1 MKKSIFMY
9 LTMFSFV
16 IFLSG
21 SAFAAYQDTNFT
33 VLLGFDVLGNVELD
47 YGTITVDEDV
57 KVGFTPGIEGRYHVQ
72 EQISV
77 GLGFRYQIPREQDVD
92 NGIEFGFA
100 PIYGILQFNIPQQGF
115 TFGLLAHL
123 GYNFFYADL
132 DDLEKA
138 TPGQPSMDTEG
149 GFYWGIGANVTLTN
163 NIRIEALYNVNYGAI
178 TVDGSSEDGDVT
190 YTKLTLAIGYCF

>member
-1 MKKSIFMY
+1 M
-9 LTMFSFV
+9 

-33 VLLGFDVLGNVELD
+33 VLLGFDVLGNAEIEFGSVLNE
-47 YGTITVDEDV
+47 DEDV
-57 KVGFTPGIEGRYHVQ
+57 KIGFTPGIEGRYHVQ
-72 EQISV
+72 EQLSV
-77 GLGFRYQIPREQDVD
+77 GLGFRYQIPREVD
-92 NGIEFGFA
+92 EEDGIEFGFA
-100 PIYGILQFNIPQQGF
+100 PIYGILQFNIPQPNF
-115 TFGLLAHL
+115 TLGLLAHL

-132 DDLEKA
+132 DTYEKA
-138 TPGQPSMDTEG
+138 WGTTLDTEG

-178 TVDGSSEDGDVT
+178 TADGISEDMDVT